1 MINSGYL
8 NELLQLSKLELKENY
23 NIDEIGLDDF
33 ELINFFLI
41 NKALN
46 QETYSLSINIP
57 NRDDK
62 KEFYIPALLSVAA
75 TLFFQ
80 NFVDDKTS
88 YEVGEI
94 VQKDGKRYKII
105 GKNDSGY
112 VIASDDA
119 DKTQKFPTNR
129 QIKKYVVTTAS
140 LSTRQVKTKFHDY
153 RNLFKLLFNEENVP
167 SKFTYKSAIIL
178 ERKDFLDT
186 LKNENIPSID
196 LKKAIPFKWVTKKG
210 MSKDESDFIPVEPMV
225 YLLPDYET
233 FKEFVFDGIDSL
245 DSVIFIGKNK
255 YEPHLTKIRKD
266 LRNGEI
272 PRAVFIG
279 SEEIETFQNLRT
291 WKWTQ
296 PEVSFFEDKEAGSLT
311 LESVNPLEFLNQIK
325 IFEDQ
330 ILDLEDEYCF
340 NFKSIFRLKKFLH
353 SLIIPSLNSRLTSQ
367 IEYIKH
373 TYLKEIRSLFLDS
386 FYEIN
391 INPDPFINEL
401 SEVVNQIFDEISM
414 DKFKELINT
423 YNVGIL
429 IVPER
434 FVEAWK
440 DDKKNDETAGF
451 PVNLKIMTFNEF
463 KANCTSLKTNKLICF
478 LTIFGFK
485 DTPFDILKFSIQSSL
500 NILFILYPEE
510 KLLADNLLIRCQN
523 ELIREYKSNDRFHL
537 CKIEYPKN
545 EENDDVSD
553 LLDRLYAKNEH
564 EAREYEYELSE
575 NVEYEIIFKDG
586 SSEILDG
593 SKSVLLENGIS
604 KRKEAVSNLITEDRI
619 RVYENTSKESLF
631 EIASES
637 DEKGI
642 LIEIIEYSKLWK
654 QCLIDYYNTKQSISF
669 SANELLEELQKN
681 GAKLQISTLKKW
693 LNIDDKVL
701 FPSQTLNLIAI
712 KETIDCP
719 VFKENLSNFKRS
731 RKLYRSIMI
740 ALGRDLSDEIMD
752 YIISGKQ
759 VSGKILS
766 RFTKEQISR
775 IIDANAPIETIN
787 SINIIESKEND

>member
-8 NELLQLSKLELKENY
+8 NELLQLSKLELIENY

-41 NKALN
+41 NKVLN
-46 QETYSLSINIP
+46 QEIYSLSINIP

-105 GKNDSGY
+105 GKNDGGY

-119 DKTQKFPTNR
+119 DKTQKFPTNK

-186 LKNENIPSID
+186 LKNEIITSID

-296 PEVSFFEDKEAGSLT
+296 QEVSFFEDTEAGSLT
-311 LESVNPLEFLNQIK
+311 LESVNPSEFLNQIK
-325 IFEDQ
+325 RFEDR

-353 SLIIPSLNSRLTSQ
+353 SLIIPTLNSRLTSQ

-373 TYLKEIRSLFLDS
+373 TYLKEIGSLFLDS

-391 INPDPFINEL
+391 INPEPFINEL
-401 SEVVNQIFDEISM
+401 SEVVNQIFNEISM
-414 DKFKELINT
+414 DKFNELVNT

-434 FVEAWK
+434 FVEAWM
-440 DDKKNDETAGF
+440 DDKKNDEAAGF
-451 PVNLKIMTFNEF
+451 PVNLKIMTFKEF
-463 KANCTSLKTNKLICF
+463 KTNCTSLKTNKLICF

-510 KLLADNLLIRCQN
+510 KLLADNLIIRCQN

-537 CKIEYPKN
+537 CNIEYPKN
-545 EENDDVSD
+545 EENEDVSD
-553 LLDRLYAKNEH
+553 LLDRLYAQNEN
-564 EAREYEYELSE
+564 EAREYEYELLE
-575 NVEYEIIFKDG
+575 NVEYEIIFNNG
-586 SSEILDG
+586 SSEILEG

-604 KRKEAVSNLITEDRI
+604 KRKEEVSNLITGDRI

-637 DEKGI
+637 DDKGI
-642 LIEIIEYSKLWK
+642 LTEIIEYSKLWK

-681 GAKLQISTLKKW
+681 GAKLQITTLKKW

-740 ALGRDLSDEIMD
+740 ALGRDLSDETMD
-752 YIISGKQ
+752 YIISGMH
-759 VSGKILS
+759 VTGKILS

-787 SINIIESKEND
+787 SINIIESREND

>member
-8 NELLQLSKLELKENY
+8 NELLQLSKLELIENY

-41 NKALN
+41 NKVLN
-46 QETYSLSINIP
+46 QEIYSLSINIP

-105 GKNDSGY
+105 GKNDGGY

-119 DKTQKFPTNR
+119 DKTQKFPTNK

-186 LKNENIPSID
+186 LKNENITSID

-296 PEVSFFEDKEAGSLT
+296 QEVSFFEDTEAGSLT
-311 LESVNPLEFLNQIK
+311 LESVNPSEFLNQIK
-325 IFEDQ
+325 RFEDR

-353 SLIIPSLNSRLTSQ
+353 SLIIPTLNSRLTSQ

-373 TYLKEIRSLFLDS
+373 TYLKEIGSLFLDS

-391 INPDPFINEL
+391 INPEPFINEL
-401 SEVVNQIFDEISM
+401 SEVVNQIFNEISM
-414 DKFKELINT
+414 DKFNELVNT

-434 FVEAWK
+434 FVEAWM
-440 DDKKNDETAGF
+440 DDKKNDEAAGF
-451 PVNLKIMTFNEF
+451 PVNLKIMTFKEF
-463 KANCTSLKTNKLICF
+463 KTNCTSLKTNKLICF

-510 KLLADNLLIRCQN
+510 KLLADNLIIRCQN

-537 CKIEYPKN
+537 CNIEYPKN
-545 EENDDVSD
+545 EENEDVSD
-553 LLDRLYAKNEH
+553 LLDRLYAQNEN
-564 EAREYEYELSE
+564 EAREYEYELLE
-575 NVEYEIIFKDG
+575 NVEYEIIFNNG
-586 SSEILDG
+586 SSEILEG

-604 KRKEAVSNLITEDRI
+604 KRKEEVSNLITGDRI

-637 DEKGI
+637 DDKGI
-642 LIEIIEYSKLWK
+642 LTEIIEYSKLWK

-681 GAKLQISTLKKW
+681 GAKLQITTLKKW

-740 ALGRDLSDEIMD
+740 ALGRDLSDETMD
-752 YIISGKQ
+752 YIISGMH
-759 VSGKILS
+759 VTGKILS

-787 SINIIESKEND
+787 SINIIESREND